1 MHLPSNPPA
10 FDTEQL
16 TRRVLDRAATVV
28 VVGQGYVGLTLACA
42 AAEVGFSVTG
52 IDVDQDR
59 IDALGRGELVVPG
72 VDESVFRTGL
82 EGRRL
87 AFSSE
92 WGPIRRA
99 DLVFICVPTPLRD
112 RSPDLKHIEEASR
125 DIAANL
131 RPGSLVVLE
140 STTYPG
146 TTETLVQPIL
156 EAWRLRAGI
165 DFLLAYSP
173 ERVDP
178 GNVEFGM
185 RNTPKLVGG
194 TSPEAT
200 SIATAFYQQLVDKVI
215 PMSSTRTAETAK
227 LLENTFRH
235 INIGLV
241 NELAMLCHEL
251 DIDVWEVIEAAAT
264 KPFGFMPFFPGP
276 GVGGHCVPLDP
287 TYLAWQVMRESG
299 RRFGV
304 LEEAQDVNERMPKYV
319 ASRASEILNAQGRSV
334 KGARLLILGVS
345 YKADVGDVRESPSLQ
360 AMQVLHRK
368 GADVRFHDP
377 YVPELEL
384 GGETVIC
391 VPSLEDELEETDLVL
406 LLTPHETYDLDQIAD
421 LAPVVFDA
429 RNAYGAAA
437 PANVV
442 RL

>member
-1 MHLPSNPPA
+1 MRPPA
-10 FDTEQL
+10 TFPSIDTQHL
-16 TRRVLDRAATVV
+16 AQRVLDRAATVV

-99 DLVFICVPTPLRD
+99 DLVVICGPTPLRD

-146 TTETLVQPIL
+146 TTETFVQPIL
-156 EAWRLRAGI
+156 EASRLRAGI

-194 TSPEAT
+194 TTPEAT

-264 KPFGFMPFFPGP
+264 MTTEGP
-276 GVGGHCVPLDP
+276 
-287 TYLAWQVMRESG
+287 TA
-299 RRFGV
+299 
-304 LEEAQDVNERMPKYV
+304 
-319 ASRASEILNAQGRSV
+319 
-334 KGARLLILGVS
+334 
-345 YKADVGDVRESPSLQ
+345 
-360 AMQVLHRK
+360 
-368 GADVRFHDP
+368 
-377 YVPELEL
+377 
-384 GGETVIC
+384 
-391 VPSLEDELEETDLVL
+391 
-406 LLTPHETYDLDQIAD
+406 
-421 LAPVVFDA
+421 
-429 RNAYGAAA
+429 
-437 PANVV
+437 
-442 RL
+442 